1 MGKYTKSKFVMKVS
15 YLKPEGEGFK
25 VVDTQTS
32 ICRGSDFSTSLALDK
47 AKGIKREI
55 QFVTKEPTTFQRDVI
70 YILLDGSK
78 VWVYTN
84 LLENTESETT

>member
-15 YLKPEGEGFK
+15 YLEPEGEGFK

-47 AKGIKREI
+47 ARGIKREI
-55 QFVTKEPTTFQRDVI
+55 QFVTKEPTTFQRDGI
-70 YILLDGSK
+70 YILLEGSK
-78 VWVYTN
+78 VWVSTN
-84 LLENTESETT
+84 LLENTESKTT

>member
-15 YLKPEGEGFK
+15 YLEPEGEGFK

-47 AKGIKREI
+47 ARGIKREI
-55 QFVTKEPTTFQRDVI
+55 QFVAKEPTTFQRDVI

>member
-15 YLKPEGEGFK
+15 YLEPEGEGFK

-47 AKGIKREI
+47 ARGIKREI

>member
-15 YLKPEGEGFK
+15 YLEPEGEGFK

-47 AKGIKREI
+47 ARGIKREI
-55 QFVTKEPTTFQRDVI
+55 QFVTKEPMTFQRDVI